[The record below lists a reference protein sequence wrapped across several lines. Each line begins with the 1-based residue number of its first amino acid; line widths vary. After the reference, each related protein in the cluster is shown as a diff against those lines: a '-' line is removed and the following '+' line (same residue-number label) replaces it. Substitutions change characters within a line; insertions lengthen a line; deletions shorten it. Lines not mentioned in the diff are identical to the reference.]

1 MSLILCIE
9 AGTDIGSVALAK
21 NGRLLSLRENL
32 EGKHHAQNLAVYV
45 EEILRENDLDAD
57 ELDAVA
63 VGKGPG
69 SYTGLRIAVSLAKG
83 ICYAT
88 GKPLIAVNSLEALV
102 QVALEDFEAGILDL
116 ESLEDAKLLPMIDAR
131 RMEVYCQLFDAQ
143 ARPLSEVEAHV
154 LTAESFA
161 AERAQGRLVLFGNG
175 AAKSKMLFTEPGSA
189 LCRCDA
195 LGSRS
200 GKAGDRGFENQEVRR
215 CCLFRAVL
223 FGKILSQLLRR
234 KNFFDYICA
243 VNIDPWCNGNTADS
257 GSAFLGSS
265 PGGSTK

>member
-131 RMEVYCQLFDAQ
+131 RMEVYCQLFDAV
-143 ARPLSEVEAHV
+143 AKPLSEVTAHIV
-154 LTAESFA
+154 TPESFL
-161 AERAQGRLVLFGNG
+161 EQRTEKGGLLVFGNG
-175 AAKSKMLFTEPGSA
+175 AAKSRELFTEPGVHFAEVTPSA
-189 LCRCDA
+189 RGLVKPA
-195 LGSRS
+195 F
-200 GKAGDRGFENQEVRR
+200 KAFAAKKFEDTAYFEPFY
-215 CCLFRAVL
+215 L
-223 FGKILSQLLRR
+223 
-234 KNFFDYICA
+234 KNFV
-243 VNIDPWCNGNTADS
+243 VNC
-257 GSAFLGSS
+257 SS
-265 PGGSTK
+265 KKIF

>member
-32 EGKHHAQNLAVYV
+32 EGKHHAQNLAVYA

-143 ARPLSEVEAHV
+143 AHV

-175 AAKSKMLFTEPGSA
+175 AAKSKMLFTEPGVHYVDVTPSA
-189 LCRCDA
+189 RGLVKPATEA
-195 LGSRS
+195 LKIR
-200 GKAGDRGFENQEVRR
+200 KFENVAYFEPFY
-215 CCLFRAVL
+215 L
-223 FGKILSQLLRR
+223 
-234 KNFFDYICA
+234 KNFVA
-243 VNIDPWCNGNTADS
+243 T
-257 GSAFLGSS
+257 SS
-265 PGGSTK
+265 SKKFF

>member
-1 MSLILCIE
+1 LHLLHHTVNNLIIDFAKMQEKKKKFLPFAPLRKRNGDE
-9 AGTDIGSVALAK
+9 KMNFRTDLALEV
-21 NGRLLSLRENL
+21 RENL

-69 SYTGLRIAVSLAKG
+69 SYTGLRIAVSLAQG

-143 ARPLSEVEAHV
+143 AGEEPFGIAKRFHV
-154 LTAESFA
+154 SPAQMLA
-161 AERAQGRLVLFGNG
+161 ANGLDAGTQTLPQAMHFLVPG
-175 AAKSKMLFTEPGSA
+175 A
-189 LCRCDA
+189 
-195 LGSRS
+195 
-200 GKAGDRGFENQEVRR
+200 
-215 CCLFRAVL
+215 
-223 FGKILSQLLRR
+223 
-234 KNFFDYICA
+234 
-243 VNIDPWCNGNTADS
+243 
-257 GSAFLGSS
+257 
-265 PGGSTK
+265 